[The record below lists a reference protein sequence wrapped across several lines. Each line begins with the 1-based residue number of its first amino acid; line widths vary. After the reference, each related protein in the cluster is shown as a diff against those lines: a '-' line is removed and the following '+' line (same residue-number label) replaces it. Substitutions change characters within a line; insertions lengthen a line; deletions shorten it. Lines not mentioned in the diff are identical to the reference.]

1 MHFLNQFYLPIVD
14 RRVSKSEKGIFVT
27 LRLLR
32 GGTDVIS
39 YALKLYYLGATGVNL
54 NLYET
59 YNIIIMIVKYYR
71 GIHILKFQLY

>member
-59 YNIIIMIVKYYR
+59 YNII
-71 GIHILKFQLY
+71 